1 MEALRN
7 QIMKNSDILNL
18 MSPEALRNLVTD
30 IRAQVNLGLMSNSE
44 AHGAINK
51 ISAIIM
57 LKEMGN
63 IMRRE
68 DNESYGG

>member
-44 AHGAINK
+44 AHGAINR
-51 ISAIIM
+51 ISVIIM
-57 LKEMGN
+57 MKEMGN
-63 IMRRE
+63 IMGRE
-68 DNESYGG
+68 NNESYGG

>member
-51 ISAIIM
+51 ISVIIM
-57 LKEMGN
+57 RKEMDSIIG
-63 IMRRE
+63 RE